1 VPFLRVIRDKRG
13 YETTYLMHW
22 FREGSR
28 QQSRILYAFRSP
40 GGVRVGR
47 GPLEPDVLRQ
57 IEARHPEIE
66 FDWPIVLD
74 NRQVIESSPEQR
86 RPQRRRRDDAAP
98 RQAPPARTPQAAP
111 PAATPRFVVPSRLE
125 GETAAAQISFL
136 ATWHTAVREQVQQ
149 RVQDPARREAL
160 LALCE
165 RLNTANWTDADEV
178 TAGLAAAGEALER
191 LSHVFAKRRRRSRKK
206 KGPGTDQSPDSTD
219 QDPMSTDQSLD
230 STDENPDSIKE

>member
-1 VPFLRVIRDKRG
+1 
-13 YETTYLMHW
+13 MHW

-47 GPLEPDVLRQ
+47 APLEPDVLRQ
-57 IEARHPEIE
+57 IEARHPEIA
-66 FDWPIVLD
+66 FDWPVVLD
-74 NRQVIESSPEQR
+74 NRQVIESSPER
-86 RPQRRRRDDAAP
+86 RPLRRRRDDAAP
-98 RQAPPARTPQAAP
+98 RQAPPARTAQTAP
-111 PAATPRFVVPSRLE
+111 PPATPRFVLPSQVE
-125 GETAAAQISFL
+125 GDTAAAQISFL
-136 ATWHTAVREQVQQ
+136 ATWHTAVREQVEQ

-165 RLNTANWTDADEV
+165 RLNAANWTDADEV

-206 KGPGTDQSPDSTD
+206 KGPAPESAPDSTD
-219 QDPMSTDQSLD
+219 QNLDSSDDGPD
-230 STDENPDSIKE
+230 STDENPISTDENRLSTDKNPDSTDE